1 MRNGPHI
8 LLCSEFGTGKST
20 FAATLIGS
28 PPQVGASSLRPV
40 LIQGF
45 DGDSKLMPYRKRGD
59 AVRREKGPYCEI
71 ERVFLKG
78 KEVAIIEHWQEKEG
92 RGGLGVTMK
101 GGGKAPTNRYMKQG
115 EAFARYLERMRN
127 FYEEVEDD
135 NYWAVIVDSGT
146 SMEYAGRSYLQGV
159 MQVSDGQMIYAQVT
173 DELERFLLATFPNL
187 PVTTI
192 VIVHALPERVKEIGS
207 GGKKVK
213 VRGTA
218 GDVPYE
224 IRLPGRL
231 ANDPYGTYGEIY
243 RAFVTFERSE
253 GGAKKPVYYIQT
265 TRDEV
270 WRCQSQLGIS
280 GPLGPSPTFSTVYKA
295 ALPFAGSSYNNE
307 EEKDGSANSD
317 SN

>member
-28 PPQVGASSLRPV
+28 PPQVGAPSLRPV

-59 AVRREKGPYCEI
+59 AIKREKGPYCEI
-71 ERVFLKG
+71 ERIYLKG
-78 KEVAIIEHWQEKEG
+78 KEVAIIEHWQEREG
-92 RGGLGVTMK
+92 RGGLGVTVK
-101 GGGKAPTNRYMKQG
+101 GGGKSLTNRYLKQG
-115 EAFARYLERMRN
+115 EAFERYLERMRN
-127 FYEEVEDD
+127 FYEEVEDG
-135 NYWAVIVDSGT
+135 NYWAVVVDSGT

-192 VIVHALPERVKEIGS
+192 VIVHALPERVKELTS
-207 GGKKVK
+207 RGKMK

-243 RAFVTFERSE
+243 RAFVTFERDE
-253 GGAKKPVYYIQT
+253 GGNKKPVYYIQT
-265 TRDEV
+265 TRDEI

-280 GPLGPSPTFSTVYKA
+280 GPLGPSPTFATVYKA
-295 ALPFAGSSYNNE
+295 ALPFAGKE
-307 EEKDGSANSD
+307 EGNGSTDHNR
-317 SN
+317 N